1 VIIYKIIIPKKV
13 IKQIERIPLVYRQ
26 KIRKTI
32 AFLSQDPFLGKKL
45 EGELKNNRS
54 IRIWPYRIIYQVYK
68 KEVIIL
74 ILSVSHRQGVYK

>member
-1 VIIYKIIIPKKV
+1 MIIYKIIIPKKV